1 MEKKLFNEPKQRL
14 KDGRYCSDEQKRIEM
29 SIDRCK
35 LLEMQLQTERRK
47 VIALTERDVM
57 REKKYKELVLKLKEL
72 VGLADVSGSFFHNF
86 AKPKIED
93 LQKVS
98 EIREKILILIHT
110 TDIHEDIIEHLLE
123 PFENLLIYNGV
134 NLQETDY

>member
-47 VIALTERDVM
+47 VIALTERNAQL
-57 REKKYKELVLKLKEL
+57 EKKLKELVSKLKEL
-72 VGLADVSGSFFHNF
+72 VGL
-86 AKPKIED
+86 
-93 LQKVS
+93 
-98 EIREKILILIHT
+98 
-110 TDIHEDIIEHLLE
+110 
-123 PFENLLIYNGV
+123 Y
-134 NLQETDY
+134 

>member
-57 REKKYKELVLKLKEL
+57 REKKYNDLILRLKEL
-72 VGLADVSGSFFHNF
+72 VGLC
-86 AKPKIED
+86 
-93 LQKVS
+93 
-98 EIREKILILIHT
+98 
-110 TDIHEDIIEHLLE
+110 
-123 PFENLLIYNGV
+123 
-134 NLQETDY
+134 